1 LQTLVLRHEP
11 PGLGAAALDAHT
23 QAWVKAVNDS
33 GEAYL
38 TPTLLDGRWAVR
50 VAFGTAATE
59 HEHVEDLWRLMR
71 QHAGD

>member
-1 LQTLVLRHEP
+1 
-11 PGLGAAALDAHT
+11 
-23 QAWVKAVNDS
+23 VNDS